1 VKALV
6 TIKDV
11 AKRAGVSTSTVSR
24 ALSGNIPVSEETKKK
39 VMKAVKELNY
49 QPNVLAKGL
58 KLGRSKTLG
67 LLIPNVRDL
76 VFPAAIRG
84 IEDTANKYG
93 YTVVLCN
100 TDEDIEREKIY
111 INSLRRR
118 LIDGFII
125 STARPGH
132 KHLLELNNEGF
143 PMVFLIRRIKG
154 NFDAVTADNFQGA
167 YDATKYLLSRGLK
180 NIAFV
185 NGSLDILLYRERFK
199 GYKKALEEANI
210 PLNNDIVIHNVYGWE
225 DGYKAMAT
233 LLEQKLKV
241 DAVFATSDPKAIGV
255 IRAIKDYGLSVPD
268 DISVMGFDDL
278 DMVALLDPP
287 LTTVSQPFYDMGVE
301 ACERLIRLIGVK
313 RKPRP
318 LIKALPCKLIIRNSV
333 R

>member
-1 VKALV
+1 MI

-11 AKRAGVSTSTVSR
+11 AKRAGVSASTVSR
-24 ALSGNIPVSEETKKK
+24 ALSGKIPVSEETKKK

-49 QPNVLAKGL
+49 QPNVFAQGL
-58 KLGRSKTLG
+58 KDGKSKTLG

-76 VFPAAIRG
+76 IFPSAILG

-100 TDEDIEREKIY
+100 TDEDIEREKFY
-111 INSLRRR
+111 INSLRKR

-132 KHLLELNNEGF
+132 KHLLELKTEGF
-143 PMVFLIRRIKG
+143 PMVFLIRQISD
-154 NFDAVTADNFQGA
+154 NVDTVTADNFNGA
-167 YDATKYLLSRGLK
+167 YDATNYLLSRGLE
-180 NIAFV
+180 NIALIT
-185 NGSLDILLYRERFK
+185 GSSDILLYRERFE
-199 GYKKALEEANI
+199 GYKKALQEANI
-210 PLNNDIVIHNVYGWE
+210 PLNREIILDDIYGWK
-225 DGYKAMAT
+225 DSYKAMSM
-233 LLEQKLKV
+233 LLKKGFRP

-301 ACERLIRLIGVK
+301 ACERLIRLIEAK